1 MIKIQN
7 LSKSYGQKE
16 VLSGINAAFS
26 RGKIYGVVG
35 SNGAG
40 KTTLFKCLGGLETY
54 NGQIES
60 DLGII
65 KNVLGYLPTIPELMS
80 RITGWEYLK
89 LVCMARGHK
98 EDNFERENLF
108 DLPLHQYAEFYSTGM
123 KKKLAFHGILK
134 QKNEIF
140 ILDEPFNGV
149 DIQSNILLSEI
160 IEELKKK
167 KKYILIASHIFS
179 TLMELCDEILVL
191 KNGVI
196 QKKVARE
203 EFAALNRELKAQ
215 FIANQKER
223 IIIE

>member
-7 LSKSYGQKE
+7 LSKSYGPKE
-16 VLSGINAAFS
+16 VLKGINAEFS
-26 RGKIYGVVG
+26 PGKIYGIVG

-40 KTTLFKCLGGLETY
+40 KTTFFKCLGGLELY
-54 NGQIES
+54 DGQIDS

-65 KNVLGYLPTIPELMS
+65 KNVLGYLPTIPEFMS

-89 LVCMARGHK
+89 LVCMARGILK
-98 EDNFERENLF
+98 DDFEKENLF

-134 QKNEIF
+134 QKNEVF

-149 DIQSNILLSEI
+149 DIQSNILLFEI

-167 KKYILIASHIFS
+167 NKYVLIASHIFS
-179 TLMELCDEILVL
+179 TLMELCDDILVL
-191 KNGVI
+191 TDGVI
-196 QKKVARE
+196 QKKVEQE
-203 EFAALNRELKAQ
+203 EFSALNKELKAQ
-215 FIANQKER
+215 FIADRKKK